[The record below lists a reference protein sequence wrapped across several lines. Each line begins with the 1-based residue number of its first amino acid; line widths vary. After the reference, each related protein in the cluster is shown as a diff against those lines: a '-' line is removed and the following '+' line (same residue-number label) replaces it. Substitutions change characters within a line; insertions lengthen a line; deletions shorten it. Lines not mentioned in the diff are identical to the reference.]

1 MISLLVLQ
9 HYAPIGNVPTHFDL
23 SLVNETGSGNLKIL
37 FNTIFVDVVGCM
49 IFTDMGDCLSNNNLS
64 QIPIITSLTV
74 TPNPSVHGDIVVLKV
89 HVSNEEVSS
98 FRYLWSEHG
107 PLIVPLSG
115 ADRASPSF
123 IAPRL
128 MVDTN
133 ITFSVTVTDEIG
145 RASSMNITASI
156 KNSTYEAPEISLVEF
171 QDGSHAMKLH
181 SN

>member
-74 TPNPSVHGDIVVLKV
+74 TPNPSVHGDILVLKV
-89 HVSNEEVSS
+89 HVSNEEVNS
-98 FRYLWSEHG
+98 FRYLWSEHA

-115 ADRASPSF
+115 ADTASPSF

-133 ITFSVTVTDEIG
+133 ITFSVTVTNENG

>member
-1 MISLLVLQ
+1 M
-9 HYAPIGNVPTHFDL
+9 
-23 SLVNETGSGNLKIL
+23 
-37 FNTIFVDVVGCM
+37 
-49 IFTDMGDCLSNNNLS
+49 
-64 QIPIITSLTV
+64 LTA

-115 ADRASPSF
+115 ADTASPSF

-133 ITFSVTVTDEIG
+133 ITFSVTVTNEIG

-156 KNSTYEAPEISLVEF
+156 RNFTYEAPEISLVEF
-171 QDGSHAMKLH
+171 QDGSHTMKLH